1 MLSWIRH
8 SLFTTLLSVGVIQS
22 LPVQA
27 QDTLMFHG
35 NRQRQG
41 WNNAE
46 TILTP
51 TVVRNGGFS
60 RLWDSSRFNSVT
72 IGGTSY
78 APHLYATPLYADN
91 VFISTSSFTGTFNV
105 VFAATNN
112 GDIYAVNAFANGS
125 VAAGTI
131 LWHTNLGKPVV
142 VPTSSLLEGPIPMG
156 VLSTPVIDRTNYS
169 PGRLYVASVVDNGAG
184 GEWRVFALN
193 LSNGATIPGWPTTGI
208 PINNSALN
216 TNNINKNGGNG
227 KATFE
232 AATLMSQR
240 GALNISSL
248 GSKLYI
254 PFGGYNDTA
263 AGWLV
268 VIDTAKATILS
279 AFSGGQ
285 SSRTVNAGMWGAG
298 GVSIDSDKNIYVT
311 TGNSSHPTYDTT
323 ANNWGES
330 LLKFDSPLS
339 MLTGTYTPSNYISLE
354 IGDIDVG
361 GSSPVVIDLNP
372 ATTDAPKLVAFG
384 GKQGTIYLLNRV
396 LLPGSLTNR
405 SATSSPEKS
414 LLASPTAHPL
424 NVFSPDSSLRG
435 NSEYAK
441 MRSTPAY
448 FNNGTTDYLYVSGV
462 SKTTGSDG
470 GATTNSVPPSIV
482 RLRVSPSG
490 GYNNGA
496 SGRWPYLINDLSNNN
511 LLFLSP
517 GAPVV
522 TSNGSNNPLV
532 WVLTANV
539 RRSDSLVSPT
549 TPHPILYAI
558 DGNDL
563 SLLWNSANSWN
574 VWSNPTT
581 WNRDEAQLQVGGK
594 YSTPTIAHGTVFVG
608 TDRIQAFGLPAT
620 DPTVLTPTADTYVRD
635 GTYANTNFGTVSTLQ
650 VKTTSNT
657 GLNRNAYFAFS
668 LNGVS
673 SVNRATLR
681 ICVDTNDGTSVP
693 LDVFT
698 STPLWSENTM
708 TWNNQPGFGTSPLNP
723 TSILVNGTQYIW
735 YEFDVTNYVQTQ
747 RSGGATAIS
756 FALHSQNNAGTNI
769 NLKSRE
775 ASVNQPQLVINP

>member
-8 SLFTTLLSVGVIQS
+8 SLFTTLLSVGIFQS

-35 NRQRQG
+35 NSQRHG

-51 TVVRNGGFS
+51 TKVRNGGFS
-60 RLWDSSRFNSVT
+60 RLWDSPRFKSVT
-72 IGGTSY
+72 IGGTTY
-78 APHLYATPLYADN
+78 GPHLYATPLYADN
-91 VFISTSSFTGTFNV
+91 VSISTNAFTGTFNV

-125 VAAGTI
+125 IKPGTV
-131 LWHTNLGKPVV
+131 LWHTNLGTPIV

-156 VLSTPVIDRTNYS
+156 VLSTPVIDRTNYF
-169 PGRLYVASVVDNGAG
+169 PGRLYVASIVDNGAG

-193 LSNGATIPGWPTTGI
+193 LSNGTAALGWPSTGV
-208 PINNSALN
+208 PINNAILN

-248 GSKLYI
+248 GTKLYV

-268 VIDTAKATILS
+268 VIDTTKATILS
-279 AFSGGQ
+279 AFSGGR
-285 SSRTVNAGMWGAG
+285 SSKEVNAGMWGAG
-298 GVSIDSDKNIYVT
+298 GVSIDSDKNVYIT
-311 TGNSSHPTYDTT
+311 TGNSNYPFYNTT
-323 ANNWGES
+323 ANTWGES

-339 MLTGTYTPSNYISLE
+339 MLTGTYTPADYIALE
-354 IGDIDVG
+354 IGDIDIG

-372 ATTDAPKLVAFG
+372 AITDAPKLVAFG
-384 GKQGTIYLLNRV
+384 GKQGTIYLLNRAS
-396 LLPGSLTNR
+396 LPGSLTNR

-414 LLASPTAHPL
+414 LLASPTARPL
-424 NVFSPDSSLRG
+424 NVFSPDSNLRG
-435 NSEYAK
+435 NTEYAK

-448 FNNGTTDYLYVSGV
+448 FNNGINDYLYVSGV
-462 SKTTGSDG
+462 SKTTDSDG

-482 RLRVSPSG
+482 RLRISPSG

-496 SGRWPYLINDLSNNN
+496 SGRWPYLVNDLSNDN

-517 GAPVV
+517 GAPVI

-532 WVLTANV
+532 WVLAANI

-558 DGNDL
+558 DGNNL
-563 SLLWNSANSWN
+563 SLVWNSANAWN
-574 VWSNPTT
+574 VWSDPMT
-581 WNRDEAQLQVGGK
+581 WNRNEAQLQVGGK
-594 YSTPTIAHGTVFVG
+594 YSTPTVAHGTVFVG
-608 TDRIQAFGLPAT
+608 TDRIQAFGLPAIT
-620 DPTVLTPTADTYVRD
+620 STVLTPTADTYVRD
-635 GTYANTNFGTVSTLQ
+635 GTYANTNFGTTSTLQ

-657 GLNRNAYFAFS
+657 GFNRNAYFAFN

-673 SVNRATLR
+673 SISRATLR
-681 ICVDTNDGTSVP
+681 ICVDTNDGTKVP

-698 STPLWSENTM
+698 STPLWSEDKMN
-708 TWNNQPGFGTSPLNP
+708 WNNQPGFSTSPLNLA
-723 TSILVNGTQYIW
+723 SVLVNGTQYIW

-747 RSGGATAIS
+747 KLGGAAAIS
-756 FALHSQNNAGTNI
+756 FTLHSKNNAGNNI
-769 NLKSRE
+769 NLISRE
-775 ASVNQPQLVINP
+775 ASINQPQLVINP